1 MAIIFLLLCSQKFC
15 KRTNHAAAARN
26 ERINYSIIF
35 EIYCL
40 MLNKLYF
47 YDLANALTYFALSL
61 EMFFLLLFLD
71 VVIYLHT
78 KLIYL
83 VDGYGVN
90 QYQNEDGQD
99 ISFPND

>member
-61 EMFFLLLFLD
+61 EMFFLLLAGPSQDVFLLPHIPYEGKG
-71 VVIYLHT
+71 VV
-78 KLIYL
+78 
-83 VDGYGVN
+83 
-90 QYQNEDGQD
+90 
-99 ISFPND
+99 